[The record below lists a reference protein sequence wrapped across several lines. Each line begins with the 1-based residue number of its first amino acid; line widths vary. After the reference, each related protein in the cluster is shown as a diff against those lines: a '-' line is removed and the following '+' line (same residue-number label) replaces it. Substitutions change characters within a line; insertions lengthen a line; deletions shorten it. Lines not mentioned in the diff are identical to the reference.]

1 MSGSRRLWVRL
12 DDAALLRQAHG
23 SAEPDPVAVATL
35 ALIAGADGVAVHL
48 REDRMHVQDRD
59 TRILRQTVH
68 HDFRMDIAP
77 LPEMLKVALE
87 VRPDRVMLVPE
98 LPGEL
103 RAAGGLDVQTE
114 LAGLGEMVRALED
127 GKIVSG
133 VRIAPDPEQVKA
145 AHRAGVSSV
154 QLCTARYAEHGP
166 DRARELERLRD
177 SARLA
182 GRLGLEVCAGGGL
195 DARSLRPLLQIGEL
209 TGFCVG
215 RALLGRALLIGI
227 EQAVREL
234 RELLG

>member
-1 MSGSRRLWVRL
+1 MSGSRRLVVRL
-12 DDAALLRQAHG
+12 DDTALLRQAHG

-59 TRILRQTVH
+59 ARILRQTVRH
-68 HDFRMDIAP
+68 GFRMDIGP

-87 VRPDRVMLVPE
+87 VRPDTVVLVPE

-103 RAAGGLDVQTE
+103 RTEGGLDLQSE
-114 LAGLGEMVRALED
+114 LAGLGEMVRALGD
-127 GKIVSG
+127 GKIAAG
-133 VRIAPDPEQVKA
+133 VRIAPDLEQVKA

-154 QLCTARYAEHGP
+154 QLCTARYTEDGP

-182 GRLGLEVCAGGGL
+182 GRLGLDVCAGGGL
-195 DARSLRPLLQIGEL
+195 DTRNLRPLLPIEEL
-209 TGFCVG
+209 SGFCVG
-215 RALLGRALLIGI
+215 RALSARALLVGV
-227 EQAVREL
+227 ERAVREL
-234 RELLG
+234 RDLVG